1 MTETG
6 QVERAARRA
15 IGRAKRRGD
24 DEVTADD
31 LLVGALAVISR
42 FDIAWIGD
50 RALDLRALC
59 LTGDEPAAANA
70 AAEAAPDAVLPA
82 YGPGAVQ
89 LFERAARLARED
101 GAGSTGLVHL
111 LAAIA
116 DVRSPLRDRLFEE
129 AGLTAA
135 EWRAELARGV
145 VGAPPRLAGAADGAA
160 ATNAAAKASGPDIL
174 GVEDAAEY
182 LGVHPQTVRNY
193 IRSGKLPAYRLAG
206 ERFLRVL
213 RKDLLALL
221 ERVQPE
227 GARDPEEDPSPSA
240 S

>member
-6 QVERAARRA
+6 QVEWAARRA

-24 DEVTADD
+24 AEVTADD
-31 LLVGALAVISR
+31 LLVGALAEISR
-42 FDIAWIGD
+42 FDVAWIGD
-50 RALDLRALC
+50 RAVDLRALC
-59 LTGDEPAAANA
+59 LPEEEPSEAAD
-70 AAEAAPDAVLPA
+70 AAPDAVLPA
-82 YGPGAVQ
+82 YGPGAVE
-89 LFERAARLARED
+89 LFERAAHLARED

-111 LAAIA
+111 LAAVA
-116 DVRSPLRDRLFEE
+116 DVPSPLRDRLFSDL
-129 AGLTAA
+129 GLSDA

-145 VGAPPRLAGAADGAA
+145 VGAPPRLAGGSKGAS
-160 ATNAAAKASGPDIL
+160 ATTVGAPGGPDIL
-174 GVEDAAEY
+174 GVEDAAHY

-221 ERVQPE
+221 ERVRADGEPD
-227 GARDPEEDPSPSA
+227 AEEASSLSPP
-240 S
+240 